1 MINSRYIT
9 KDDYNERWG
18 VDLSAELPSGDNES
32 NKVERFLTLVED
44 RLACYVMQT
53 THKNIDLIFPR
64 FTDYQKLEY
73 KKALLEQAYYMI
85 RNGDIG
91 SDSGYD
97 PNRGLVATNRTL
109 KAIEISRPAIA
120 HLEVCGLFD
129 RRIAGNSWFKDFYG
143 Y

>member
-9 KDDYNERWG
+9 KDDYFEKWG
-18 VDLSAELPSGDNES
+18 EDLSIILPNGDNES
-32 NKVERFLTLVED
+32 NKVERFLELVED

-53 THKNIDLIFPR
+53 THKDIDLIYPR
-64 FTDYQKLEY
+64 FTDTQKIRY
-73 KKALLEQAYYMI
+73 KKALLEQALYMI

-109 KAIEISRPAIA
+109 KAIEISRPAISQ
-120 HLEVCGLFD
+120 LERCGLYD
-129 RRIAGNSWFKDFYG
+129 RRIRGNSWFKDFYG